1 MQHRNRFTKANLEEG
16 NRLGFAFAW
25 SCGQDGAAE
34 KAEDGPELFE
44 EEDLL
49 LPIHPVFVIPF
60 GAVERTRAWF
70 EGKAGF

>member
-1 MQHRNRFTKANLEEG
+1 MEEG

-34 KAEDGPELFE
+34 KAE

-60 GAVERTRAWF
+60 GAVEQTRAWF
-70 EGKAGF
+70 EGKTGF